1 MALVMGK
8 TLDFGRGVSRK
19 NFSRRMVKT
28 VLRWKDELCE
38 SLLFVSFREIR
49 DSWNPSFQKF

>member
-1 MALVMGK
+1 
-8 TLDFGRGVSRK
+8 
-19 NFSRRMVKT
+19 MVKT